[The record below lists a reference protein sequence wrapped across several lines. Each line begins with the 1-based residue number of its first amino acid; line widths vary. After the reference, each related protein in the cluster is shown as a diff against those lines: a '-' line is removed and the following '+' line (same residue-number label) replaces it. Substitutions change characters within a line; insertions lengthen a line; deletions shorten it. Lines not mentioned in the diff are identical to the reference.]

1 MGTDGDAYLVFGPTQ
16 CSTYHNSERGSPFF
30 FSLSYLLEEPV
41 VELHELGE
49 ADATV
54 SVCVEARKTFFNLF
68 NTQIWPTVSCL
79 SFEVRD
85 NRLCECALQADQ
97 CTLALNDFSLNNI
110 LTPSCCNKNRRV
122 WKYIDRC
129 VHMGGH

>member
-1 MGTDGDAYLVFGPTQ
+1 MVRHSAVHIATGARQ
-16 CSTYHNSERGSPFF
+16 SF

-49 ADATV
+49 ADAIV
-54 SVCVEARKTFFNLF
+54 RVCVEARKTFLNLF
-68 NTQIWPTVSCL
+68 NTQIWPKVSCL

-97 CTLALNDFSLNNI
+97 
-110 LTPSCCNKNRRV
+110 
-122 WKYIDRC
+122 
-129 VHMGGH
+129 